1 MTVRYQSL
9 DRGATVD
16 HEREFLPIRDRRDRS
31 LERSLY
37 FDEDTYGSRSA
48 RQSPTSHQPFLGEL
62 QHQNSDLQRELG
74 NLKKELELTNQ
85 KLGSSMHSIKT
96 FWSPELK
103 KERALRK
110 EESAKYSLINDQLKL
125 LSSENQKQAMLVR
138 QLEEELRMRMRGPSI
153 EMQQQMEV
161 IYQENEHLTREIAI
175 LRDTI
180 KELELRIE
188 TQKQTLQ
195 ARDESIKKL
204 LEMLQNKG
212 MGKEEERQMFQQMQ
226 AMAQKQLDEFRV
238 EIQRRDQE
246 ILAMSAKMKTL
257 EEQHQ
262 DYQRHIAVLKESLC
276 AKEEHYNML
285 QADVDELRSRLDEK
299 NRHIEKKTQQ
309 FTQERQRAGS
319 EIAEMREH
327 MDIKDRKI
335 NVLQRKMELM
345 EVSKKMHNNVAPQK
359 QNEEIIAQ
367 KKQLDEQRRQF
378 EEQRKTVDSKHKQML
393 EKEKHINEMDQD
405 LRRRKDQMDKL
416 EAQLKKA
423 GGGAAAAGELNKKLS
438 QAEQNYKKAMDEA
451 KQKEG
456 EMERL
461 LQLVQMS
468 QEEQNTKEKT
478 IMELQQAL
486 KAAQSKLKSQQQVN
500 AQLEEQRKKE
510 EHSEIQTIEESDE
523 ETKDSYISKL
533 MDTVESYEDA
543 LKENRNE
550 IGILTT
556 KLERKE
562 DTIKE
567 LEVTASDNGKK
578 LEELFGALDE
588 KRIRVLELE
597 EALRESMEIAEQRD
611 MDIAEEDRKRQRVV
625 EKVAKLEQ
633 RLVSIQTA
641 QALRCHSCRPT
652 LLKMHSLQSRFG
664 QLVKERKH
672 QLHELADMKRE
683 ALEAAI
689 SEKDA
694 HLALLEMSGIRS
706 AKRAEEVDQL
716 KTDRRRLVERLQ
728 LENELS
734 VSLTED
740 PDDEE
745 FYLADFEMDE
755 ETEETC

>member
-1 MTVRYQSL
+1 
-9 DRGATVD
+9 
-16 HEREFLPIRDRRDRS
+16 
-31 LERSLY
+31 
-37 FDEDTYGSRSA
+37 
-48 RQSPTSHQPFLGEL
+48 
-62 QHQNSDLQRELG
+62 
-74 NLKKELELTNQ
+74 
-85 KLGSSMHSIKT
+85 
-96 FWSPELK
+96 
-103 KERALRK
+103 
-110 EESAKYSLINDQLKL
+110 
-125 LSSENQKQAMLVR
+125 
-138 QLEEELRMRMRGPSI
+138 
-153 EMQQQMEV
+153 
-161 IYQENEHLTREIAI
+161 
-175 LRDTI
+175 
-180 KELELRIE
+180 
-188 TQKQTLQ
+188 
-195 ARDESIKKL
+195 
-204 LEMLQNKG
+204 
-212 MGKEEERQMFQQMQ
+212 
-226 AMAQKQLDEFRV
+226 
-238 EIQRRDQE
+238 
-246 ILAMSAKMKTL
+246 
-257 EEQHQ
+257 
-262 DYQRHIAVLKESLC
+262 
-276 AKEEHYNML
+276 
-285 QADVDELRSRLDEK
+285 
-299 NRHIEKKTQQ
+299 
-309 FTQERQRAGS
+309 
-319 EIAEMREH
+319 
-327 MDIKDRKI
+327 
-335 NVLQRKMELM
+335 
-345 EVSKKMHNNVAPQK
+345 
-359 QNEEIIAQ
+359 
-367 KKQLDEQRRQF
+367 
-378 EEQRKTVDSKHKQML
+378 
-393 EKEKHINEMDQD
+393 
-405 LRRRKDQMDKL
+405 
-416 EAQLKKA
+416 
-423 GGGAAAAGELNKKLS
+423 
-438 QAEQNYKKAMDEA
+438 
-451 KQKEG
+451 
-456 EMERL
+456 
-461 LQLVQMS
+461 
-468 QEEQNTKEKT
+468 
-478 IMELQQAL
+478 
-486 KAAQSKLKSQQQVN
+486 
-500 AQLEEQRKKE
+500 
-510 EHSEIQTIEESDE
+510 
-523 ETKDSYISKL
+523 